1 MTEHLRRYWFGYL
14 IAVLI
19 FALPFYT
26 SNFFLRSIA
35 TRALILGLVA
45 SSLVFMSKYAGMVS
59 LAQTFLYGVAGF
71 MVGNAVAE
79 GGTRGMQLGWDAW
92 VGMYFALGVTV
103 VVALVFGAIASRTTG
118 IYFLML
124 TLTYAVIGFYF
135 FGQVTTFSG
144 FGGISGVT
152 PPDVLEGPVRIF
164 YAAAGISLVVYICF
178 RALSRTPFG
187 LALQGVRDDPVR
199 MSSLGFNVPL
209 HRTMAFVLAGL
220 VAGLAGVL
228 NIWWKGQI
236 DPQSIA
242 IARTIDVLIIAVIG
256 GISSLEG
263 AWLGAFVFVAANNY
277 LRNIPFIDEIGLTEA
292 RFRTVIGILV
302 LAIVVLSPEGLTGI
316 LQRAWA
322 FVRRKV
328 ARPVREPPQKEAI
341 DSG

>member
-1 MTEHLRRYWFGYL
+1 MKDHLRRYWFGY
-14 IAVLI
+14 AVGLVVL
-19 FALPFYT
+19 AMPLYV

-45 SSLVFMSKYAGMVS
+45 SSLVFLSKYGGMVS
-59 LAQTFLYGVAGF
+59 LAQTLMYGVAGF
-71 MVGNAVAE
+71 MVGNAVAS

-92 VGMYFALGVTV
+92 VGLYFALAVTV
-103 VVALVFGAIASRTTG
+103 VVSLIFGAIASRTTG

-152 PPDVLEGPVRIF
+152 PPDVLQGPVRVF
-164 YAAAGISLVVYICF
+164 YAAAVISILVYLAF
-178 RALSRTPFG
+178 RAIAKTPFG

-277 LRNIPFIDEIGLTEA
+277 LRAVPLIGDLGLTED
-292 RFRTVIGILV
+292 RFRTIIGILV

-316 LQRAWA
+316 IQRGWQY
-322 FVRRKV
+322 VRPK
-328 ARPVREPPQKEAI
+328 AAKPVREPPKKEAI
-341 DSG
+341 DSS

>member
-1 MTEHLRRYWFGYL
+1 MTEHLRRHWFGYL
-14 IAVLI
+14 IAFLVL
-19 FALPFYT
+19 ALPLYA
-26 SNFFLRSIA
+26 SNFFMRSIA

-45 SSLVFMSKYAGMVS
+45 SSLVFLFKYAGMVS
-59 LAQTFLYGVAGF
+59 LAQTLLYGVAGF

-103 VVALVFGAIASRTTG
+103 VVASIFGAIASRTTG

-124 TLTYAVIGFYF
+124 TLTYAVIGFFF

-152 PPDVLEGPVRIF
+152 PPDVLQSSVRVF
-164 YAAAGISLVVYICF
+164 YAAAIVSILVYVGF
-178 RALSRTPFG
+178 RAIARTPFG
-187 LALQGVRDDPVR
+187 LALQGIRDDPVR
-199 MSSLGFNVPL
+199 MASLGFNVPL
-209 HRTMAFVLAGL
+209 HRTMGFVLAGL

-263 AWLGAFVFVAANNY
+263 AWLGAVVFVAANNY
-277 LRNIPFIDEIGLTEA
+277 LRTIPFIDELGLTEA

-302 LAIVVLSPEGLTGI
+302 LAIVVLSPEGLTGVI
-316 LQRAWA
+316 QRAYQW
-322 FVRRKV
+322 VRRKV
-328 ARPVREPPQKEAI
+328 AKPMREPLKKEAI
-341 DSG
+341 DSS

>member
-1 MTEHLRRYWFGYL
+1 MKEHFRRYWLGYV
-14 IAVLI
+14 IALLVLT
-19 FALPFYT
+19 LPVYA
-26 SNFFLRSIA
+26 SNFFVRSIA
-35 TRALILGLVA
+35 TRALILGLLA
-45 SSLVFMSKYAGMVS
+45 SSLVFLSKYAGMVS
-59 LAQTFLYGVAGF
+59 LAQTLMYGVAGF

-92 VGMYFALGVTV
+92 VGMFFALGITV
-103 VVALVFGAIASRTTG
+103 VVSLIFGAIASRTTG

-152 PPDVLEGPVRIF
+152 PPDVLQGPVRIF
-164 YAAAGISLVVYICF
+164 YAAAGISILVYVIF
-178 RALSRTPFG
+178 RALARTPFG
-187 LALQGVRDDPVR
+187 LTLQGVRDDPIR

-236 DPQSIA
+236 DPQSIT

-263 AWLGAFVFVAANNY
+263 AWLGAIVFVGANNY
-277 LRNIPFIDEIGLTEA
+277 MRNIPLIDELGLTEA
-292 RFRTVIGILV
+292 RFRTVIGLLV

-316 LQRAWA
+316 FQRAWNY
-322 FVRRKV
+322 VRSKTGGGM
-328 ARPVREPPQKEAI
+328 REPPRKEAI